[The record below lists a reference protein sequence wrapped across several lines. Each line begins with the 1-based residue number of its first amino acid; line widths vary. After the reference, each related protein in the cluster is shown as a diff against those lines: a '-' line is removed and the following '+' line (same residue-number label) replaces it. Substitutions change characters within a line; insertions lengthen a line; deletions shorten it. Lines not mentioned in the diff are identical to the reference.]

1 MNYIF
6 IILSLFTIILLCY
19 LFYLFYKKKVLKDD
33 KNNTLKYSS
42 INNSKNKKLKILV
55 LQDGAYE
62 KYPEFS
68 EYSKK
73 INKLYCDK
81 WKYDYKFI
89 DHKIDE
95 MPPYWLKVF
104 DINKY
109 INENNY
115 DYILYLD
122 LDAVF
127 YDFDKSIEDV
137 IYGIYKIKN
146 KFYDIYVGEDIGIK
160 SNLNS
165 GVFLFKNTKFSR
177 KFTEMWL
184 SSCINNKKINNK
196 CSQWEF
202 DKDKKKW
209 SCPTCLWAD
218 NSYEQGVLN
227 YLYKLYKDN
236 IAVLDTSFFSNRYSE
251 KKSFILHAMDN
262 KSTGLFKSIYENIK
276 KE

>member
-6 IILSLFTIILLCY
+6 ITIFVITIILLCY
-19 LFYLFYKKKVLKDD
+19 LFYLFFKKDILRDGGKKII
-33 KNNTLKYSS
+33 KYNT
-42 INNSKNKKLKILV
+42 INNSQNKKLKILV

-109 INENNY
+109 LNETNY
-115 DYILYLD
+115 DYIMYLD

-127 YDFDKSIEDV
+127 YDFDKSIEDI
-137 IYGIYKIKN
+137 IYGLYKLKN
-146 KFYDIYVGEDIGIK
+146 KYYDIYIGEDIGMHAIV
-160 SNLNS
+160 NS
-165 GVFLFKNTKFSR
+165 GVFLFKNTKFS
-177 KFTEMWL
+177 KNFTNIWL
-184 SSCINNKKINNK
+184 SACFNNKKINNK
-196 CSQWEF
+196 CAHWEF
-202 DKDKKKW
+202 DNDTKKW
-209 SCPTCLWAD
+209 SCPTCLWAGY
-218 NSYEQGVLN
+218 SYEQGVLN
-227 YLYKLYKDN
+227 HLYSLYKDN
-236 IAVLDTSFFSNRYSE
+236 IAVLDVSFFSNRY
-251 KKSFILHAMDN
+251 KTNKSFILHAMNN
-262 KSTGLFKSIYENIK
+262 KSLDLFKNIYENIK
-276 KE
+276 K